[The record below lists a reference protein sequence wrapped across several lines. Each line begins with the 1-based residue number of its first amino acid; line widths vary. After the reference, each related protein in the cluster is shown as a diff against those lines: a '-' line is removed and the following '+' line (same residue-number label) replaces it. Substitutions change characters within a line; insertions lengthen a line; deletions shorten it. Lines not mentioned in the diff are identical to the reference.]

1 VLRVSTIDSTPRVF
15 RSFPPAHFRFLSDT
29 WAGYGRPSRSDEKA
43 EVPLCDTE
51 FMAAVADP
59 KSVRVNLSTGTGLDI
74 EWKDGHQSHY
84 SFPFL
89 RDACPCALCDEERS
103 KTHQQPGEPPKPAAG
118 ALPMFKPAVK
128 ATSADG
134 VGKYAIKFHFN
145 DGHELGIYSWQFLRD
160 WCPCAECK
168 AARTSHAGAHH

>member
-1 VLRVSTIDSTPRVF
+1 MPKRL
-15 RSFPPAHFRFLSDT
+15 
-29 WAGYGRPSRSDEKA
+29 
-43 EVPLCDTE
+43 LCDTG

-59 KSVRVNLSTGTGLDI
+59 KSVKVNLSTGTGLDI

-103 KTHQQPGEPPKPAAG
+103 KAHQQPGEPPKTAPG
-118 ALPMFKPAVK
+118 TLPMFKPAVK

-160 WCPCAECK
+160 WCPCEECK
-168 AARTSHAGAHH
+168 AARVNQAGAHR